1 MEYVQKLSGR
11 QATSTALIVALIA
24 VALLALLL
32 TSSDGVLAEEVMV
45 PVRADSAYESARKTA
60 LDWDPAAQ
68 FLEMSSVGKS
78 SKKAET
84 QELGNLEQVAWNFT
98 FQSPNTGS
106 LYRVETT
113 GKEVIFTY
121 EDPILS
127 QLSGKNLSIALAT
140 ERSYMLSDEEV
151 LRALSFDHYKEM
163 SLKAGLTVDDTWPYG
178 LQYEL
183 LKNEVGTPIL
193 VVTAVNAGSNLA
205 RVVFDANTGEIAGAI
220 HQQHSPYVGQQSKYS
235 VRSAWVEG
243 IE

>member
-1 MEYVQKLSGR
+1 MEYVRKLSRR
-11 QATSTALIVALIA
+11 QVTSIALVVALIA
-24 VALLALLL
+24 VALLSLLL
-32 TSSDGVLAEEVMV
+32 TSSDDVLAEEVIT
-45 PVRADSAYESARKTA
+45 PVRADSAYELAWNTA

-78 SKKAET
+78 AEKVET

-113 GKEVIFTY
+113 GKEVISTY

-140 ERSYMLSDEEV
+140 ERSHMMSDEEV

-163 SLKAGLTVDDTWPYG
+163 SLEAGLTVNDTWPYG

-183 LKNEVGTPIL
+183 LKNDVGTAIL
-193 VVTAVNAGSNLA
+193 VVTAVNAGNNLA
-205 RVVFDANTGEIAGAI
+205 RVVFDASTGEIAGAI
-220 HQQHSPYVGQQSKYS
+220 HQQHSPYVGQQSKYP